1 MNNNENNI
9 TNVPFSI
16 FDLLEELKKKYK
28 HYIDKLNISTTTL
41 INNENDIAIIN
52 NENDLAYPDGVYQY
66 IYYTCF
72 LHPICISAAFYY
84 GNITAGILSI
94 ILSSTSFMYWYRP
107 LMNSYI
113 RYIDITTACFVV
125 LYHLYISLYTKKK
138 MICTG
143 LILFGM
149 SMYPFSI
156 YLFKLNKIK
165 SAAICHCLIHILCSL
180 GALLTYYNYSQ
191 SNLQLIL

>member
-1 MNNNENNI
+1 MNNNEDNI
-9 TNVPFSI
+9 TKVPFSI
-16 FDLLEELKKKYK
+16 FDLFEEKKKKYK
-28 HYIDKLNISTTTL
+28 NYIDKFNISTTPL
-41 INNENDIAIIN
+41 IN

-66 IYYTCF
+66 IFYTCF
-72 LHPICISAAFYY
+72 LHPVSISAAFYY

-94 ILSSTSFMYWYRP
+94 ILSSTSFMYWYKP
-107 LMNSYI
+107 LMNSYR
-113 RYIDITTACFVV
+113 RYIDITSACFVV

-138 MICTG
+138 IICAG
-143 LILFGM
+143 LILFGI

-180 GALLTYYNYSQ
+180 GALLTYYDYNSQSNSQ
-191 SNLQLIL
+191 SNLQLIF